1 MGRVMIKCPKTG
13 EMIPTGISMDEESFR
28 NSRTLQGGRVQ
39 CPECGAIH
47 TWSASDAIVVDK
59 EG

>member
-13 EMIPTGISMDEESFR
+13 EMIPTGISMDEES
-28 NSRTLQGGRVQ
+28 SRSSRILEGGRVE

-47 TWSASDAIVVDK
+47 VWSKSDAVVVDK
-59 EG
+59 DG